1 MDTSFGIR
9 SRMLRILM
17 LSWLVC
23 AVGAGIVPRFAGAEN
38 DPPEFGVLKVA
49 NGVENT
55 YYSCVGC
62 HSERLVAQQGLT
74 REGWDEVIDWM
85 IEEQDM
91 PEPETDVRV
100 EILDYLSTHYN
111 VDRPNF
117 PYPSPK

>member
-49 NGVENT
+49 NGSKTPITAV
-55 YYSCVGC
+55 SAVIP
-62 HSERLVAQQGLT
+62 SGLLLS
-74 REGWDEVIDWM
+74 
-85 IEEQDM
+85 
-91 PEPETDVRV
+91 RV
-100 EILDYLSTHYN
+100 
-111 VDRPNF
+111 
-117 PYPSPK
+117 